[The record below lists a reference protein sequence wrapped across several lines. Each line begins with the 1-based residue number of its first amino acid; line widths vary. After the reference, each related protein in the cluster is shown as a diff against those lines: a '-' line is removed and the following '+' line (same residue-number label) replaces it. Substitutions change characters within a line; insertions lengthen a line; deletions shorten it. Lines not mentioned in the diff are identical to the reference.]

1 LLKDAPP
8 SLLIGVALIAGI
20 FIGLTAFFGLAVLL
34 VLDWKIAGYI
44 GLADF
49 LLPRIVEL
57 WAPQNK

>member
-34 VLDWKIAGYI
+34 VLDRKIAGYI